1 MIDAFP
7 TASFGQG
14 RGRWG
19 SSGRHCRVE
28 GDREVQ
34 SWPPARR
41 LLPGVRTGSL
51 AWFRLSH
58 MCFLFA
64 SVTKGFPDGSVVKN
78 LPASAGDSGNT
89 GSIPRLGKNTGV
101 GCHFLLQCRKG
112 KSESEV
118 AQSRLTLATPWTAA
132 AYQPPQSMGF
142 SRQKY
147 WSGVPLR

>member
-34 SWPPARR
+34 FWPPARR

-51 AWFRLSH
+51 AWFHLSH

-89 GSIPRLGKNTGV
+89 GSIPRLGRFPGEGDGNP
-101 GCHFLLQCRKG
+101 LQ
-112 KSESEV
+112 SS
-118 AQSRLTLATPWTAA
+118 AWSIPWTEGPDGLQSIESLRVSTHA
-132 AYQPPQSMGF
+132 QPVTISSLGCLLE
-142 SRQKY
+142 
-147 WSGVPLR
+147 V